1 MTNSLVRSVR
11 IFVTVGAQMPFD
23 RLVGSVDAWAADRQG
38 CELFA
43 QVGPGGATP
52 ANFPAC
58 EFLEPSAF
66 RSKVEWCD
74 VMVAHA
80 GMGSIL
86 TALQYGKRILVL
98 PRRGDLRET
107 RNDHQVASAR
117 RFGELES
124 IDVALTTDELPARL
138 EALGVMQDQTKIQDH
153 ASSRLL
159 NAISAIIANA

>member
-1 MTNSLVRSVR
+1 MTGDSGHFLR

-23 RLVGSVDAWAADRQG
+23 RLVRTVDAWVADHQR
-38 CELFA
+38 CEVFA
-43 QVGPGGATP
+43 QVGPGGGTP
-52 ANFPAC
+52 TTFPSC
-58 EFLEPSAF
+58 EFLEPSEF

-117 RFGELES
+117 RFGDFES
-124 IDVALTTDELPARL
+124 VDVALTTDELPARL
-138 EALGVMQDQTKIQDH
+138 NALRGGQEVKTIKDH

-159 NAISAIIANA
+159 HAISTFIDDA